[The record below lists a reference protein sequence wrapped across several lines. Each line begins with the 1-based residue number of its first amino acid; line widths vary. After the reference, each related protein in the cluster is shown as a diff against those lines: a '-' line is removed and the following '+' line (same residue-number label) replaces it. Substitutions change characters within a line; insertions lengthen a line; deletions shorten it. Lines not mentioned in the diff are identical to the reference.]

1 MLVKNLEGKVVE
13 VTDRAFDLVYKEKG
27 FKPVKEEVKADE
39 KGTSTKAKTANKD
52 AGSK

>member
-13 VTDRAFDLVYKEKG
+13 VTDRAFDLIYKEKG
-27 FKPVKEEVKADE
+27 FKPVKEEVNANE
-39 KGTSTKAKTANKD
+39 KGTSTKTKATNKD

>member
-1 MLVKNLEGKVVE
+1 MLVKNLEGIVVE
-13 VTDRAFDLVYKEKG
+13 VTDRAFDLIYKEKG